1 MTRVEMEGTRMSKE
15 LSRRRVPFLLNPNPG
30 NTRRIIPRGDMFI
43 TERRTR
49 SETMSTETSE
59 VLQTATL
66 QNIDVSIRSSL
77 IRNKGRALGL
87 ESVGRGR
94 ADCKF
99 RHRHI
104 GHFGATV

>member
-1 MTRVEMEGTRMSKE
+1 
-15 LSRRRVPFLLNPNPG
+15 
-30 NTRRIIPRGDMFI
+30 MFI

-59 VLQTATL
+59 VFLTATFPK
-66 QNIDVSIRSSL
+66 NSIEVSIGLASFVVKVRV
-77 IRNKGRALGL
+77 LGL

-94 ADCKF
+94 ADCKT